1 MKTMKRV
8 LSLML
13 CLCLAASLVGS
24 LCAGASAE
32 TPPEARDLII
42 LFTSDVHCGID
53 RGWGY
58 TGLFAVKEKLS
69 ETYDVLLVDNG
80 DALQGE
86 PIGLFSRGEAVI
98 DVMNVMGYDVAIPG
112 NHDFDYGVEQLLALT
127 KKANFPYI
135 CCNFENKGKLVF
147 DPWII
152 KEIGGLKI
160 GFVGVTTPDT
170 IRSSVPRNF
179 QDENGNFIYG
189 FMTDKTGEAV
199 YNAVQQSVDATRAA
213 GADYVIVLGHMGNS
227 DIYKPWMYSDVIS
240 HCSGI
245 DAWLDG
251 HTHDTDQVV
260 MKDRDGKDVV
270 RAACGT
276 KLANIGALHITREGK
291 ISSEL
296 FSWNSSV
303 PASKLLPID
312 NAASRAV
319 SAATGELNLL
329 LTKTAASSQV
339 DLRSTDP
346 EIKDF
351 SGRPLLLIRLAETNL
366 GNLIADAFRWASNA
380 DIAFMGGG
388 CIRSDIPKGDV
399 TFGGLLAVIPFGNDI
414 AVAEVTGRQVL
425 DALEWSVN
433 RLPNNFGGFFQV
445 SGLSFE
451 YDSTVES
458 PCVKDERGF
467 FDHVDETKERRVRNV
482 LVAGRPIEADATYT
496 LASVDY
502 YLLKNGDGY
511 TMFDGAKI
519 LQNGEILDIEALYYY
534 ISEVLEGH
542 IGKGYEDIYG
552 EGRIVSVNPES

>member
-8 LSLML
+8 LSIML

>member
-1 MKTMKRV
+1 MKRI
-8 LSLML
+8 LSLLL

-24 LCAGASAE
+24 LDVVASAD
-32 TPPEARDLII
+32 TSPEARDLII
-42 LFTSDVHCGID
+42 LYTSDVHCSID
-53 RGWGY
+53 KGWGY
-58 TGLFAVKEKLS
+58 AGLCAVKEKLS

-86 PIGLFSRGEAVI
+86 PIDLFSGGEAVI

>member
-1 MKTMKRV
+1 MKRV
-8 LSLML
+8 MSLML

-24 LCAGASAE
+24 LCAGAAAE
-32 TPPEARDLII
+32 TPAEVRDLII

-53 RGWGY
+53 KGWGY
-58 TGLFAVKEKLS
+58 AGLFAIKEKLS

-80 DALQGE
+80 DAIQGE
-86 PIGLFSRGEAVI
+86 PIGLFSRGEAII
-98 DVMNVMGYDVAIPG
+98 DVMNVMGYDAAIPG

-135 CCNFENKGKLVF
+135 CCNFEHEGELVF
-147 DPWII
+147 DPWLI

-170 IRSSVPRNF
+170 LRSSIPSNF
-179 QDENGNFIYG
+179 QDENGNFVYG

-199 YNAVQQSVDATRAA
+199 YNAVQQSVDAARAA
-213 GADYVIVLGHMGNS
+213 GADYVIALGHMGNS
-227 DIYKPWMYSDVIS
+227 YNYHPWMYSDVIS

-276 KLANIGALHITREGK
+276 KFAQIGALRITRNWK

-296 FSWNSSV
+296 FSWNNSL
-303 PASKLLPID
+303 PAPRLLPLD
-312 NAASRAV
+312 NAASKAV
-319 SAATGELNLL
+319 SDASDELNALL
-329 LTKTAASSQV
+329 AKVAVVSQV

-346 EIKDF
+346 EIKDV
-351 SGRPLLLIRLAETNL
+351 SGRPLLLVRLAETNL
-366 GNLIADAFRWASNA
+366 GNLIADAFRWAGDA
-380 DIAFMGGG
+380 DIAFMGAG

-399 TFGGLLAVIPFGNDI
+399 TFGGLLAAIPFGNDI
-414 AVAEVTGRQVL
+414 VVAEVTGRQVL

-433 RLPNNFGGFFQV
+433 RLPNNFGGFAQI

-451 YDSTVES
+451 YDSTVER
-458 PCVKDERGF
+458 PCVKDENGF

-502 YLLKNGDGY
+502 YLLNNGDGY
-511 TMFDGAKI
+511 TMFDGA
-519 LQNGEILDIEALYYY
+519 EILKNGAIMDIEALYYY
-534 ISEVLEGH
+534 ISVVLDGH
-542 IGKGYEDIYG
+542 IGNGYEDIYG
-552 EGRIVSVNPES
+552 EGRIVSVNPEN

>member
-86 PIGLFSRGEAVI
+86 PIGLFSGGEAVI

-199 YNAVQQSVDATRAA
+199 
-213 GADYVIVLGHMGNS
+213 
-227 DIYKPWMYSDVIS
+227 
-240 HCSGI
+240 
-245 DAWLDG
+245 
-251 HTHDTDQVV
+251 
-260 MKDRDGKDVV
+260 
-270 RAACGT
+270 
-276 KLANIGALHITREGK
+276 
-291 ISSEL
+291 
-296 FSWNSSV
+296 
-303 PASKLLPID
+303 
-312 NAASRAV
+312 
-319 SAATGELNLL
+319 
-329 LTKTAASSQV
+329 
-339 DLRSTDP
+339 
-346 EIKDF
+346 
-351 SGRPLLLIRLAETNL
+351 
-366 GNLIADAFRWASNA
+366 
-380 DIAFMGGG
+380 
-388 CIRSDIPKGDV
+388 
-399 TFGGLLAVIPFGNDI
+399 
-414 AVAEVTGRQVL
+414 
-425 DALEWSVN
+425 
-433 RLPNNFGGFFQV
+433 
-445 SGLSFE
+445 
-451 YDSTVES
+451 
-458 PCVKDERGF
+458 
-467 FDHVDETKERRVRNV
+467 
-482 LVAGRPIEADATYT
+482 
-496 LASVDY
+496 
-502 YLLKNGDGY
+502 
-511 TMFDGAKI
+511 
-519 LQNGEILDIEALYYY
+519 
-534 ISEVLEGH
+534 
-542 IGKGYEDIYG
+542 
-552 EGRIVSVNPES
+552 